1 MAVDQL
7 LEGLF
12 NGRSLSANEEQF
24 RRLIRMGV
32 LDGREGFDMPMMAST
47 IAMRHSLA
55 ISMRLWAM
63 LEGERQKVSRQA
75 LGSG

>member
-1 MAVDQL
+1 
-7 LEGLF
+7 
-12 NGRSLSANEEQF
+12 
-24 RRLIRMGV
+24 MGV

-47 IAMRHSLA
+47 IVMRHSLA

-63 LEGERQKVSRQA
+63 LEGERQKISRQA